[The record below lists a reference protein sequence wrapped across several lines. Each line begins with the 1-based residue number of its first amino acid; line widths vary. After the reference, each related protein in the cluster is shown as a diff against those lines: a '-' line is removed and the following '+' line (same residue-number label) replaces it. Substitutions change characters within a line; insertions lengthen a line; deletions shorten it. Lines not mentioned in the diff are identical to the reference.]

1 MSRKLFSASSV
12 LGSRVGSVGVGVSGC
27 SGAAWVWNNRV
38 RSSAPSL
45 ALAVPTCI
53 DSASVVRRGAAS
65 LAGMHPSCSVSVRSY
80 RGRYFLRIRGS
91 RSVLLGIARW
101 WSGV

>member
-1 MSRKLFSASSV
+1 MSRKLFSAASV

-38 RSSAPSL
+38 RSAAPSL
-45 ALAVPTCI
+45 ALAVPTCVT
-53 DSASVVRRGAAS
+53 SVSVIRQGVATLAARY
-65 LAGMHPSCSVSVRSY
+65 PSCSVSLRSY
-80 RGRYFLRIRGS
+80 RGRFFLRVRGS